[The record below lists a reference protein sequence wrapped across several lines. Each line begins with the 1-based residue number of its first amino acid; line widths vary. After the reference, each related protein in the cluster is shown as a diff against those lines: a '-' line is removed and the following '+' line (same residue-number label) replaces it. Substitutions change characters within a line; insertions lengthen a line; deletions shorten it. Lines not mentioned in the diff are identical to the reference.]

1 VEQPGSSLSTPRA
14 GKWWCG
20 GLCLVLPEV
29 SLASAPARSNGIV
42 QKFLGEE
49 LTYQIGFWLFNR
61 CGEAKTTF
69 VQTEYQG
76 VYRATLAGRT
86 LGFVDVVLG
95 RYRYSYASYLELS
108 PKGDRLRPLRF
119 TLTKKRI
126 GKESKYS
133 VTFNYSKKQLIFS
146 RVTHNQESHSHQET
160 QPMKEGLIYEDYL
173 TLFYNFRY
181 GCYGPI
187 QRGRTYHLPLHVH
200 KGMSSIDLSIAS
212 REEEEKHRK
221 EERVNREDVSSNSGD
236 IEGWLSSDA
245 TPVKGTIKD
254 VILFGDLWGELIAR
268 KAGAHRKIGRKI

>member
-1 VEQPGSSLSTPRA
+1 MALSFIRRIQPFVLVFCLAFSLGTMPMYPSMAATPVEQENANLQERIQFSV
-14 GKWWCG
+14 KWWCG
-20 GLCLVLPEV
+20 GLCLVLPEA

-42 QKFLGEE
+42 QKLLGEE

-133 VTFNYSKKQLIFS
+133 VTY
-146 RVTHNQESHSHQET
+146 
-160 QPMKEGLIYEDYL
+160 
-173 TLFYNFRY
+173 
-181 GCYGPI
+181 C
-187 QRGRTYHLPLHVH
+187 RG
-200 KGMSSIDLSIAS
+200 
-212 REEEEKHRK
+212 
-221 EERVNREDVSSNSGD
+221 
-236 IEGWLSSDA
+236 
-245 TPVKGTIKD
+245 
-254 VILFGDLWGELIAR
+254 
-268 KAGAHRKIGRKI
+268 